1 MPKDKIVILG
11 TGPCGLGAA
20 WRLQELKHQ
29 NFKIFEKMS
38 YPGGLASAFID
49 EKGFTW
55 DIGGHIQF
63 SHYKYFDELMDY
75 LLKDEWITHERE
87 SWVWMKGRF
96 VPYPFQNNIR
106 HLPKED
112 MWECLSGIIDLYK
125 DTHKKPENFK
135 EWILATFGSGI
146 SKIFLLPYNY
156 KVWAYP
162 PEKLSYNWIGE
173 RVSVPDLKRITENI
187 LFDNDDLSWGPNNTF
202 RFPLRGGSGYVWR
215 KLYDKIENKA
225 LFGHEAVEVNTSKK
239 YVKFNNSHIEHF
251 DYLISTI
258 PLDKLILM
266 SDLNDKSA
274 AGKLIHSSIHVF
286 GIGLKGSPPE
296 HLKKKCWMYFPED
309 NCPFYRA
316 TVFSNYSPYNV
327 PDTKNCWSLMVE
339 ISESPDKVVDHS
351 SIEEDVIQGLINTK
365 LITSR
370 DIIVDIWHHFEQYGY
385 PTPSLQRD
393 DALKILP
400 ILDDLGIFSRWRF
413 GGWKYEVSNQDHT
426 FMQGVE
432 VINRIMLNKE
442 EITIWN
448 PEEVNKPN
456 SRLKLE
462 RSLSEQN

>member
-29 NFKIFEKMS
+29 NFKIFEKLS

-75 LLKDEWITHERE
+75 LLKGEWITHERE
-87 SWVWMKGRF
+87 SWVWIKGRF
-96 VPYPFQNNIR
+96 VPYPLQNNIR

-125 DTHKKPENFK
+125 NSHKISENFK
-135 EWILATFGSGI
+135 EWILTTFGSGI

-156 KVWAYP
+156 KVWAYQ

-173 RVSVPDLKRITENI
+173 RVSVPDLKRITKNI
-187 LFDNDDLSWGPNNTF
+187 LFDQDDLSWGPNNTF

-215 KLYDKIENKA
+215 KLYDKLDNKA
-225 LFGHEAVEVNTSKK
+225 LFNYEAIEVNTSKK
-239 YVKFNNSHIEHF
+239 YVKFNNGHMEYF
-251 DYLISTI
+251 DHLISTI
-258 PLDKLILM
+258 PLDRLILI

-286 GIGLKGSPPE
+286 GIGLKGSPPQ
-296 HLKKKCWMYFPED
+296 HLKTKCWMYFPED
-309 NCPFYRA
+309 DCPFYRA

-327 PDTKNCWSLMVE
+327 PDTKNYWSLMVE

-351 SIEEDVIQGLINTK
+351 LIEEDVIQGLINTK

-370 DIIVDIWHHFEQYGY
+370 DIIVDIWHHFEPYGY

-400 ILDDLGIFSRWRF
+400 ILDNLGIFSRGRF

-432 VINRIMLNKE
+432 VANRIALNKE
-442 EITIWN
+442 EITIWH
-448 PEEVNKPN
+448 PEEVNKPD

-462 RSLSEQN
+462 RSLFEN

>member
-1 MPKDKIVILG
+1 MPKNKIAILG

-29 NFKIFEKMS
+29 NFKIFERLD
-38 YPGGLASAFID
+38 YPGGLASSFID

-55 DIGGHIQF
+55 DIGGHVQF
-63 SHYKYFDELMDY
+63 SHYGYFDELMDY
-75 LLKDEWITHERE
+75 LLKDEWVMHERE
-87 SWVWMKGRF
+87 SWVWIKNRF

-112 MWECLSGIIDLYK
+112 MWECLAGIIELYK
-125 DTHKKPENFK
+125 NSRKNPENFR
-135 EWILATFGSGI
+135 EWILATFGYGI

-173 RVSVPDLKRITENI
+173 RVPVPDLKQIIENI
-187 LFDNDDLSWGPNNTF
+187 LFDRDDISWGPNNMF
-202 RFPLRGGSGYVWR
+202 RFPLRGGTGCVWR
-215 KLYDKIENKA
+215 RLYDRLNNKA
-225 LFGHEAVEVNTSKK
+225 LFGCEAIEISTAKK
-239 YVKFNNSHIEHF
+239 YVKFKNGNTEHF

-266 SDLNDKSA
+266 SDLKDKSA
-274 AGKLIHSSIHVF
+274 AGKLVHSSVHIF

-316 TVFSNYSPYNV
+316 TVFSNYSPHNV
-327 PDTKNCWSLMVE
+327 PDIRKYWSLMVE
-339 ISESPDKVVDHS
+339 VSESPDKPVDSS
-351 SIEEDVIQGLINTK
+351 SIKEEVIQGLINTK
-365 LITSR
+365 LIESKEK
-370 DIIVDIWHHFEQYGY
+370 IVDIWHHFEPHGY

-393 DALKILP
+393 EALKILP
-400 ILDDLGIFSRWRF
+400 ILESMGIFSRGRF
-413 GGWKYEVSNQDHT
+413 GAWKYEVSNQDHT

-432 VINRIMLNKE
+432 AVDKILLNKE
-442 EITIWN
+442 EVTMWH
-448 PEEVNKPN
+448 PEEVNTSKV
-456 SRLKLE
+456 KK
-462 RSLSEQN
+462 